1 MKQGHRSVAG
11 QLRDAQGRWKAGAG
25 AAVGA
30 ARKSYVAGSVKSESY
45 VGTSA
50 DGKFKGVKVGA
61 QFKVLGNRTVL
72 VKGIVGVNTKPL
84 PDRAASAARSGAAG
98 TKAASGRGKARK
110 PRASA
115 SAGRKVGR

>member
-1 MKQGHRSVAG
+1 MKRAHRSVAG

-30 ARKSYVAGSVKSESY
+30 ARNSYVRGSAKSESY
-45 VGTSA
+45 VGTSG
-50 DGKFKGVKVGA
+50 DGKFNGVKVGA
-61 QFKVLGNRTVL
+61 QFKVPGNRTVL
-72 VKGIVGVNTKPL
+72 VKGIVGVSTKPS
-84 PDRAASAARSGAAG
+84 PAKAASKARSGAAG
-98 TKAASGRGKARK
+98 TKAASGRGKPRK